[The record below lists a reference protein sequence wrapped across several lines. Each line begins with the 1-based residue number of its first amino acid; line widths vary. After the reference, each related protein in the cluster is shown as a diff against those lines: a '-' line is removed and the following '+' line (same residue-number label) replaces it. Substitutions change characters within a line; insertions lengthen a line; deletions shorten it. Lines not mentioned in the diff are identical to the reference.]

1 MSKDLELV
9 KVGYANGVAPGFPLT
24 EDEKWKMVDLAAE
37 KYGEFLDA
45 LGCDWRNDLSKI
57 YSNNKKIFYKL
68 KKKLPKFFTDPPI
81 KKKELIKA
89 IVKNKNSLNIISKIV
104 HPEVRKDLQ
113 KFIKK
118 HNKKKAIV
126 LDIPLLLE
134 NKLNKKKDVIIFIQ
148 SQNKEVLKRLKKR
161 KNFNNL
167 VFQQLRKIQLP
178 LNIKKRHSHYIIK
191 NNFKRDSVRKNVKD
205 ILNKIL

>member
-1 MSKDLELV
+1 MLRIALV
-9 KVGYANGVAPGFPLT
+9 GSIGSGKTFISNLFGYPVFNA
-24 EDEKWKMVDLAAE
+24 DESV
-37 KYGEFLDA
+37 
-45 LGCDWRNDLSKI
+45 SKI
-57 YSNNKKIFYKL
+57 YFNDKKIFYKL
-68 KKKLPKFFTDPPI
+68 KKRLPKCFTDPQI
-81 KKKELIKA
+81 EKEELIKA

-134 NKLNKKKDVIIFIQ
+134 NKLNKKKDV
-148 SQNKEVLKRLKKR
+148 NKFLKSPKKVMLKRLKKK

-167 VFQQLRKIQLP
+167 GFQQLKKIQLP
-178 LNIKKRHSHYIIK
+178 LDIKKKHSHYVIK
-191 NNFKRDSVRKNVKD
+191 NNFKKDSVRKNVKD

>member
-1 MSKDLELV
+1 MIRIAI
-9 KVGYANGVAPGFPLT
+9 VGSIGSGKTFISNLFGYPVFNA
-24 EDEKWKMVDLAAE
+24 DESV
-37 KYGEFLDA
+37 
-45 LGCDWRNDLSKI
+45 SKI
-57 YSNNKKIFYKL
+57 YSNNNKIFYKL
-68 KKKLPKFFTDPPI
+68 KKRLPKFFTSPPI
-81 KKKELIKA
+81 KKEELIKA
-89 IVKNKNSLNIISKIV
+89 ILKNKNNLNIISKIV

-134 NKLNKKKDVIIFIQ
+134 NKLNKKKDVIIFVK
-148 SQNKEVLKRLKKR
+148 SPNTEVLKRLKKR

-167 VFQQLRKIQLP
+167 VFQKLKKIQLSP
-178 LNIKKRHSHYIIK
+178 DIKKRYSHYIIK
-191 NNFKRDSVRKNVKD
+191 NNFKKDSVRKNVKD

>member
-1 MSKDLELV
+1 MIRIALV
-9 KVGYANGVAPGFPLT
+9 GSIGSGKTFIANLFGYPVFNA
-24 EDEKWKMVDLAAE
+24 DESV
-37 KYGEFLDA
+37 
-45 LGCDWRNDLSKI
+45 SKI

-68 KKKLPKFFTDPPI
+68 KKKLPKSFTDPPI
-81 KKKELIKA
+81 KKEELIKA

-104 HPEVRKDLQ
+104 HPEVRKDLK

-126 LDIPLLLE
+126 LDIPLLFE
-134 NKLNKKKDVIIFIQ
+134 NKLNKKKDIIIFVQ
-148 SQNKEVLKRLKKR
+148 STNTEVVKRLKKR

-167 VFQQLRKIQLP
+167 VFQQLKKIQLP
-178 LNIKKRHSHYIIK
+178 LDVKKRHSHYVIK
-191 NNFKRDSVRKNVKD
+191 NNFKKDSVRKNVKD

>member
-1 MSKDLELV
+1 MIRIALV
-9 KVGYANGVAPGFPLT
+9 GSIGSGKTFISNLFGYPVFNA
-24 EDEKWKMVDLAAE
+24 DESV
-37 KYGEFLDA
+37 
-45 LGCDWRNDLSKI
+45 SKI
-57 YSNNKKIFYKL
+57 YSNNKKIFYRL
-68 KKKLPKFFTDPPI
+68 KKRLPEFFADPPV
-81 KKKELIKA
+81 KKEELIKA
-89 IVKNKNSLNIISKIV
+89 IVENKSSLNIISKIV

-167 VFQQLRKIQLP
+167 VFQKLKKIQLP
-178 LNIKKRHSHYIIK
+178 LDIKKKKSHYIIK
-191 NNFKRDSVRKNVKD
+191 NNFKKDFFKKKNKE
-205 ILNKIL
+205 ILKKIKKLKKL

>member
-1 MSKDLELV
+1 MIRIALV
-9 KVGYANGVAPGFPLT
+9 GSIGSGKTFISNLFGYPVFNADDSV
-24 EDEKWKMVDLAAE
+24 
-37 KYGEFLDA
+37 
-45 LGCDWRNDLSKI
+45 SKI

-68 KKKLPKFFTDPPI
+68 KKRLPKFFTDPPI
-81 KKKELIKA
+81 KKEELIKA

-118 HNKKKAIV
+118 HNKKKVII

-134 NKLNKKKDVIIFIQ
+134 NKLNKKKDIIIFVK
-148 SQNKEVLKRLKKR
+148 SSNTEVLKRLKKR

-167 VFQQLRKIQLP
+167 VFQT
-178 LNIKKRHSHYIIK
+178 IKKNSITPGYK
-191 NNFKRDSVRKNVKD
+191 KKTFSLCN
-205 ILNKIL
+205 

>member
-1 MSKDLELV
+1 MIRIALIGSIGSGKTFISNLF
-9 KVGYANGVAPGFPLT
+9 GYPVFNA
-24 EDEKWKMVDLAAE
+24 DESV
-37 KYGEFLDA
+37 
-45 LGCDWRNDLSKI
+45 SKI
-57 YSNNKKIFYKL
+57 YSNNKKIFYRL

-81 KKKELIKA
+81 KKEELINA
-89 IVKNKNSLNIISKIV
+89 ILENKNSLKIISKIV

-134 NKLNKKKDVIIFIQ
+134 NKLNKKKDVIIFVK
-148 SQNKEVLKRLKKR
+148 SPNTEVLKRLKKR

-167 VFQQLRKIQLP
+167 VFQKLKKNSITPGYKKKIFTLC
-178 LNIKKRHSHYIIK
+178 N
-191 NNFKRDSVRKNVKD
+191 
-205 ILNKIL
+205 

>member
-1 MSKDLELV
+1 MIRIALV
-9 KVGYANGVAPGFPLT
+9 GSIGSGKTFISNLFGYTVFK
-24 EDEKWKMVDLAAE
+24 EDESV
-37 KYGEFLDA
+37 
-45 LGCDWRNDLSKI
+45 SKI

-81 KKKELIKA
+81 KKEELIKA
-89 IVKNKNSLNIISKIV
+89 IVENKKSLNIISKIV

-113 KFIKK
+113 KFMKK

-134 NKLNKKKDVIIFIQ
+134 NKLNKKKDIIIFVK
-148 SQNKEVLKRLKKR
+148 SENTEVLKRLKKR
-161 KNFNNL
+161 KNFNNS
-167 VFQQLRKIQLP
+167 VFQQLKKIQLP
-178 LNIKKRHSHYIIK
+178 LDIKKRHSHYIIK
-191 NNFKRDSVRKNVKD
+191 NNFKKDFVRKKVKD

>member
-1 MSKDLELV
+1 MIRIALV
-9 KVGYANGVAPGFPLT
+9 GSIGSGKTFIANLFGYPVFNADKSV
-24 EDEKWKMVDLAAE
+24 
-37 KYGEFLDA
+37 
-45 LGCDWRNDLSKI
+45 SKI
-57 YSNNKKIFYKL
+57 YSNDKKIFYKL
-68 KKKLPKFFTDPPI
+68 KKKLPKFFTDPPV

-89 IVKNKNSLNIISKIV
+89 IVENKNSLNIISTIV

-134 NKLNKKKDVIIFIQ
+134 NKLNKKKDVIIFIK
-148 SQNKEVLKRLKKR
+148 SPNTEVLKRLKKR

-167 VFQQLRKIQLP
+167 VFQQLKKIQLP
-178 LNIKKRHSHYIIK
+178 LDIKEKHSHYVIK
-191 NNFKRDSVRKNVKD
+191 NNFKKDFVRKNVKD

>member
-1 MSKDLELV
+1 MIRIALV
-9 KVGYANGVAPGFPLT
+9 GSIGSGKTFISNLFGYPVFNA
-24 EDEKWKMVDLAAE
+24 DESV
-37 KYGEFLDA
+37 
-45 LGCDWRNDLSKI
+45 SKI

-68 KKKLPKFFTDPPI
+68 KKRLPNFFTDPPI
-81 KKKELIKA
+81 KKEELIKA
-89 IVKNKNSLNIISKIV
+89 IVENKNNLKIISKIV

-134 NKLNKKKDVIIFIQ
+134 NKLNKKKDVIIFVQ
-148 SQNKEVLKRLKKR
+148 SSNKEVLKKLKKR

-167 VFQQLRKIQLP
+167 VFQKLKKIQLP
-178 LNIKKRHSHYIIK
+178 IDIKKRNSQYVIK
-191 NNFKRDSVRKNVKD
+191 NNFKREFVRKNVKD

>member
-1 MSKDLELV
+1 MIRIALIGRIGSGKTFISKLF
-9 KVGYANGVAPGFPLT
+9 GYPVFNA
-24 EDEKWKMVDLAAE
+24 DESV
-37 KYGEFLDA
+37 
-45 LGCDWRNDLSKI
+45 SKI

-68 KKKLPKFFTDPPI
+68 KKKLPKFFTDSPI
-81 KKKELIKA
+81 KKEELIKS

-134 NKLNKKKDVIIFIQ
+134 NKINKKKDVIIFVKSSNI
-148 SQNKEVLKRLKKR
+148 EVLKRLKKR

-167 VFQQLRKIQLP
+167 VFQQLKKIQLP
-178 LNIKKRHSHYIIK
+178 LDIKKKYSQYIIK
-191 NNFKRDSVRKNVKD
+191 NNFKKDSVRKNVKD
-205 ILNKIL
+205 ILKKIL